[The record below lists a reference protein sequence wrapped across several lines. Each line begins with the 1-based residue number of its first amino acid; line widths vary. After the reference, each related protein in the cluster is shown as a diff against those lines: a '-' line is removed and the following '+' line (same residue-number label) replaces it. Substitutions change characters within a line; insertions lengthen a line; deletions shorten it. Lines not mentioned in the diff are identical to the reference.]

1 MHLNDSVLA
10 AGHLEDAV
18 FILFITFFIV
28 LNNYW
33 LLQTRFCGDVS
44 EILNECKEKKKTVY
58 SLKNDNGGKKITFI
72 SPIRVL
78 LCVK

>member
-1 MHLNDSVLA
+1 MHLNDGVLA

-18 FILFITFFIV
+18 FILFNIFFIV

-33 LLQTRFCGDVS
+33 LLQTRFCSDVS
-44 EILNECKEKKKTVY
+44 EILNE
-58 SLKNDNGGKKITFI
+58 GKIFLTYI

-78 LCVK
+78 LCIK